1 MAKVEMKCTTVE
13 QYFFYSEEVLPPRC
27 KNARYRKQLMRR
39 IESIPKTSFAE
50 APIAFVVYE
59 SEREPRQIRAF
70 RGRLFQKEAD
80 VVSSGYFLRDWSK
93 RWSEWVPSQSAEEL
107 RSFHPEEPRS
117 GMPQSDTYFGRYD
130 KNSRL
135 ATTWLEAHADIG
147 GELWVE
153 CPEPSYSVNATGMF
167 FVVPNGG
174 FNALERDLALEASK
188 SRWPRWHEDCSWSE
202 SLCCADIERIEV
214 LMPECVKRPRHAE
227 IAEWEAVAQ
236 AERLLNSVACAYGD
250 AGLEW
255 PEGFECFASYCDR
268 RLDEIVREVAS
279 RLSCNDPEGVA
290 RDMLLRV
297 LNA

>member
-130 KNSRL
+130 
-135 ATTWLEAHADIG
+135 
-147 GELWVE
+147 
-153 CPEPSYSVNATGMF
+153 F
-167 FVVPNGG
+167 
-174 FNALERDLALEASK
+174 
-188 SRWPRWHEDCSWSE
+188 
-202 SLCCADIERIEV
+202 
-214 LMPECVKRPRHAE
+214 
-227 IAEWEAVAQ
+227 
-236 AERLLNSVACAYGD
+236 
-250 AGLEW
+250 
-255 PEGFECFASYCDR
+255 
-268 RLDEIVREVAS
+268 
-279 RLSCNDPEGVA
+279 DPVSF
-290 RDMLLRV
+290 
-297 LNA
+297 

>member
-39 IESIPKTSFAE
+39 IESIPKASFAE

-135 ATTWLEAHADIG
+135 ATTWLKAHADIG

-153 CPEPSYSVNATGMF
+153 CPEPSYSLNARGVF
-167 FVVPNGG
+167 SIAPNGS
-174 FNALERDLALEASK
+174 FNALERDLAIKASK
-188 SRWPRWHEDCSWSE
+188 SRWERWYCAPSWSE
-202 SLCCADIERIEV
+202 SLCDASAKKIDV
-214 LMPECVKRPRHAE
+214 LMPERVERPSHSEISEWKAASKAE
-227 IAEWEAVAQ
+227 G
-236 AERLLNSVACAYGD
+236 LLNSVALVYD
-250 AGLEW
+250 EAGLEW
-255 PEGFECFASYCDR
+255 PEGFKLFASYCDG

-279 RLSCNDPEGVA
+279 RLSCDDPEGVA